1 MEGRIKKR
9 KIKLHTYMVSY
20 TSPLSGKEEKKWV
33 SLHDI
38 TSPIPKRKNR
48 NKNTP
53 SCLKRKKLTTTTS
66 IYYMP
71 ARRDDYAKAIEDHGF
86 GLQSSRRWE
95 LAIGNLLHYRT
106 SQRD

>member
-1 MEGRIKKR
+1 MTEGRIKKR

-86 GLQSSRRWE
+86 GL
-95 LAIGNLLHYRT
+95 
-106 SQRD
+106 